1 MRNPP
6 LDPVIELG
14 WIWSLRKTTTT
25 TTTVTTKQLT
35 NLLVKLNY
43 VRDEASVVIFLKFGK
58 AT

>member
-25 TTTVTTKQLT
+25 TATTKQLT

>member
-35 NLLVKLNY
+35 NLLAKLNY
-43 VRDEASVVIFLKFGK
+43 VRDK
-58 AT
+58 A